1 MVQDVFKGFGDLV
14 SRGTTGVVKLQE
26 DHYNT
31 VQSKWGLIPGALVF
45 FIALFFGYKLLPTE
59 NTFTLKQQVDANC
72 DPDEE
77 NCEMKDVEYNSLW
90 AYLWTLVIAVIMGLI
105 FFKLGISLGHYVKN
119 PRMSGLYA
127 LASRTLY

>member
-1 MVQDVFKGFGDLV
+1 MVQDVFKSFGDLV
-14 SRGTTGVVKLQE
+14 SRGTLGVVKLQE

-45 FIALFFGYKLLPTE
+45 FITLFFGYKLLPVE
-59 NTFTLKQQVDANC
+59 NTITLKQQVDANC

-77 NCEMKDVEYNSLW
+77 NCEMKDAVYDSSW
-90 AYLWTLVIAVIMGLI
+90 AYLWILVIAVILGLI
-105 FFKLGISLGHYVKN
+105 FFKLGISLGHYIKN

>member
-14 SRGTTGVVKLQE
+14 SRGTIGVVKLQE

-45 FIALFFGYKLLPTE
+45 FITLFFGYKLLPVE
-59 NTFTLKQQVDANC
+59 NTITLKQQVDANC

-77 NCEMKDVEYNSLW
+77 NCEMKDAVYDSSW
-90 AYLWTLVIAVIMGLI
+90 AYLWILVIAVILGLI
-105 FFKLGISLGHYVKN
+105 FFKLGISLGHYIKN

>member
-1 MVQDVFKGFGDLV
+1 MVGDVFKGVGDLV
-14 SRGTTGVVKLQE
+14 SRGTLGVVKLQE

-31 VQSKWGLIPGALVF
+31 FQSKWGLIPSVLVF
-45 FIALFFGYKLLPTE
+45 FITLFFGYKLLPTE

-77 NCEMKDVEYNSLW
+77 DCEMKNVEYDSSW

-105 FFKLGISLGHYVKN
+105 FFKLGITLGHYVKN
-119 PRMSGLYA
+119 PRMSGLYV
-127 LASRTLY
+127 LASRRLY